1 MMTEKN
7 INALLA
13 VFFVV
18 LTAGFL
24 FHRSATF
31 AGSPAGHLI
40 GIAGAVLMFMTLIYP
55 FKKRVLGR
63 KGRKNPLGSHILYG
77 LAGPS
82 LVVIHSAHKLDS
94 LIGLLTF
101 LAMLIVVLSGIVGR
115 YLFRSVNRTLKE
127 QKKELETLKIAFQER
142 REEITACQA
151 LFHPDRAEEE
161 TDAIEEEQ
169 RDRCARLYELAR
181 SISELEYAT
190 SFFDSTKSMFSK
202 WMKVHHVLTLLLF
215 FFVFLHILTV
225 LYYGLRWLP

>member
-7 INALLA
+7 INGLPA

-24 FHRSATF
+24 FHRSGTF
-31 AGSPAGHLI
+31 AGSVTGHFI
-40 GIAGAVLMFMTLIYP
+40 GIAGTIMMFMTLIYP

-63 KGRKNPLGSHILYG
+63 RGRKNPLGTHILYG

-94 LIGLLTF
+94 LIGQLTF

-115 YLFRSVNRTLKE
+115 YLFRSINRTLKE
-127 QKKELETLKIAFQER
+127 QKKEIEALRSTFQKRRQEIA
-142 REEITACQA
+142 ACEA
-151 LFHPDRAEEE
+151 FFHADRAEEE
-161 TDAIEEEQ
+161 TAPIDEEQ

-190 SFFDSTKSMFSK
+190 SLFDSTKSMFSK
-202 WMKVHHVLTLLLF
+202 WMKVHHFLTLFLF
-215 FFVFLHILTV
+215 SFVILHVLTV

>member
-31 AGSPAGHLI
+31 AGSLAGHLI
-40 GIAGAVLMFMTLIYP
+40 GIAGTVMMFMTLVYP

-63 KGRKNPLGSHILYG
+63 RGRKNPLGTHILYG

-101 LAMLIVVLSGIVGR
+101 LTMLVVVLSGIVGR

-127 QKKELETLKIAFQER
+127 QKKELETLRSSFQKRKEEVAACEAF
-142 REEITACQA
+142 
-151 LFHPDRAEEE
+151 FDPDRAEEE
-161 TDAIEEEQ
+161 TATIDNEQ
-169 RDRCARLYELAR
+169 RDRCARLYELAQ

-190 SFFDSTKSMFSK
+190 SLFDTTRSMFSK
-202 WMKVHHVLTLLLF
+202 WMKVHHVLTLFLF
-215 FFVFLHILTV
+215 SFVILHILTV

>member
-7 INALLA
+7 INGLLA

-24 FHRSATF
+24 FHRSGTF
-31 AGSPAGHLI
+31 AGSLTGHFI
-40 GIAGAVLMFMTLIYP
+40 GIAGAIMMFMTLIYP

-63 KGRKNPLGSHILYG
+63 RGRKNPLGTHILYG

-94 LIGLLTF
+94 LIGQMTF
-101 LAMLIVVLSGIVGR
+101 LAMVIVVLSGIVGR
-115 YLFRSVNRTLKE
+115 YLFRSVNRTLKD
-127 QKKELETLKIAFQER
+127 QKNELEALRSTFEKR
-142 REEITACQA
+142 REEIAACEA
-151 LFHPDRAEEE
+151 FFHPERGEEASE
-161 TDAIEEEQ
+161 AIDEEQ
-169 RDRCARLYELAR
+169 RDRCARLLELAR

-202 WMKVHHVLTLLLF
+202 WMRVHHVLTLFLFSFVLLH
-215 FFVFLHILTV
+215 VLTV

>member
-7 INALLA
+7 INGLLA

-24 FHRSATF
+24 FHRSGTF
-31 AGSPAGHLI
+31 AGSLTGHFI
-40 GIAGAVLMFMTLIYP
+40 GIAGTVMMFMTLVYP

-63 KGRKNPLGSHILYG
+63 RGRKNPLGTHILYG

-94 LIGLLTF
+94 LIGQMTF
-101 LAMLIVVLSGIVGR
+101 LAMVIVVLSGIVGR
-115 YLFRSVNRTLKE
+115 YLFRSVNRTLKD
-127 QKKELETLKIAFQER
+127 QKKELEALRSTFEKR
-142 REEITACQA
+142 REEIAACEAFFQ
-151 LFHPDRAEEE
+151 PERAEEASE
-161 TDAIEEEQ
+161 AIDAEQ
-169 RDRCARLYELAR
+169 RDRCARLLELAR

-202 WMKVHHVLTLLLF
+202 WMRVHHVLTLFLFSFVLLH
-215 FFVFLHILTV
+215 VLTV

>member
-1 MMTEKN
+1 MTEKN

-13 VFFVV
+13 VFFVI

-31 AGSPAGHLI
+31 AGSLAGHLI
-40 GIAGAVLMFMTLIYP
+40 GIAGTVMMFMTLVYP

-63 KGRKNPLGSHILYG
+63 RGRKNPLATHILYG

-94 LIGLLTF
+94 PIGQLTF
-101 LAMLIVVLSGIVGR
+101 LSMLIVVLSGIVGR

-127 QKKELETLKIAFQER
+127 QKKELETLRSTFQKCRQEIAAYETF
-142 REEITACQA
+142 
-151 LFHPDRAEEE
+151 FHPDRAEEE
-161 TDAIEEEQ
+161 TEAIDEEQ
-169 RDRCARLYELAR
+169 QDRCARLNELAR

-190 SFFDSTKSMFSK
+190 SLFDSTKSMFSK
-202 WMKVHHVLTLLLF
+202 WMKVHHVLTLFLF
-215 FFVFLHILTV
+215 SFVILHILTV
-225 LYYGLRWLP
+225 LYYGLRWVP

>member
-7 INALLA
+7 INGLLA
-13 VFFVV
+13 VFFIV

-31 AGSPAGHLI
+31 AGSLTGHFI
-40 GIAGAVLMFMTLIYP
+40 GIAGTIMMFMTLIYP

-63 KGRKNPLGSHILYG
+63 RGRKNPLGTHILCG

-94 LIGLLTF
+94 LIGQLTF

-115 YLFRSVNRTLKE
+115 YLFRSVSRTLKE
-127 QKKELETLKIAFQER
+127 QEKELEALRSTFQKRRQEIA
-142 REEITACQA
+142 ACEA
-151 LFHPDRAEEE
+151 LFDPDRAEKE
-161 TDAIEEEQ
+161 TGTIDEEQ
-169 RDRCARLYELAR
+169 RDRCARLYELAQ

-190 SFFDSTKSMFSK
+190 SFFDSTKSIFSK
-202 WMKVHHVLTLLLF
+202 WMKVHHVLTLFLF
-215 FFVFLHILTV
+215 SFVILHILIV

>member
-7 INALLA
+7 INGLLA

-24 FHRSATF
+24 FHRSGTF
-31 AGSPAGHLI
+31 AGSLTGHFI
-40 GIAGAVLMFMTLIYP
+40 GIAGTVMMFMTLVYP

-63 KGRKNPLGSHILYG
+63 RGRKNPLGTHILYG

-94 LIGLLTF
+94 LIGQMTF
-101 LAMLIVVLSGIVGR
+101 LAMVIVVLSGIVGR
-115 YLFRSVNRTLKE
+115 YLFRSVNRTLKD
-127 QKKELETLKIAFQER
+127 QKNELEALRSTFEKR
-142 REEITACQA
+142 REEIAACEAFFQ
-151 LFHPDRAEEE
+151 PERAEEASE
-161 TDAIEEEQ
+161 AIDAEQ
-169 RDRCARLYELAR
+169 RDHCARLLELAR

-202 WMKVHHVLTLLLF
+202 WMRVHHVLTLFLFSLVLLH
-215 FFVFLHILTV
+215 VLTV